1 MLRRGLQALTV
12 LTLILAI
19 GESHDRMQPI
29 HESEE
34 TGAFVP
40 RAEMARL
47 ASLGFDA
54 ALADYYWLRAIQVVG
69 GGTGSPAGK
78 GELLGRMIDVV
89 TTLDPWVD
97 HPYRFAAVWLTDRP
111 EDVRVANRLLR
122 RGIAHHPDDW
132 RNYFYLGFNQFFYLG
147 ENVEAADALE
157 QAATLSGAPA
167 YLPRL
172 ATRLRTQS
180 QDLSVV
186 EAFVAQMAQD
196 ATDDGLRNNYLA
208 ALDAIGVERKARFLD
223 AARDRYRELRGHDI
237 DSVTDLLE
245 GASPLLIAL
254 PAPEPASLPEALNR
268 GSRWEIDPDGRIV
281 SSYYGRRYELTFNHF
296 DAERRKRWGVED
308 QEAGT

>member
-1 MLRRGLQALTV
+1 
-12 LTLILAI
+12 
-19 GESHDRMQPI
+19 MQPM
-29 HESEE
+29 HESEAA
-34 TGAFVP
+34 GAFVP
-40 RAEMARL
+40 RAELAQL

-54 ALADYYWLRAIQVVG
+54 ALADYYWLRAVQVVG

-147 ENVEAADALE
+147 EHAEAADVLD
-157 QAATLSGAPA
+157 QAAALSGAPA

-172 ATRLRTQS
+172 AARLRTQS
-180 QDLSVV
+180 QDLRVV

-208 ALDAIGVERKARFLD
+208 ALDAIGVEKKARFLE
-223 AARDRYRELRGHDI
+223 AARSRYRELQGRDI
-237 DSVTDLLE
+237 ERVTDLVE
-245 GASPLLIAL
+245 GASPLLAAL
-254 PAPEPASLPEALNR
+254 PDPEPDSLPEGLNR

-281 SSYYGRRYELTFNHF
+281 SSYYGRRYELTFNHS
-296 DAERRKRWGVED
+296 DAARRKRWGVGD